1 MSKADENLLPAL
13 IATNRLKLR
22 PFEFSDVPEFYACL
36 QDPEM
41 GLYLEGPDTPPA
53 LEQTAQ
59 IVARHMLV
67 DRSERGVWAITL
79 DDIVIGACSINFAK
93 AHRIAE
99 IGYSVRKSLWGQGYA
114 REAVQAVIDAAFATY
129 PALQRIQ
136 AGIHPHN
143 EGSIR
148 VATRVGMVY
157 EGTLRAYAW
166 VRGELAD
173 EAIYAVV
180 RGDSG

>member
-1 MSKADENLLPAL
+1 MSKADENLLPTL

-22 PFEFSDVPEFYACL
+22 PFQFSDVPEFFAYI

-41 GLYLEGPDTPPA
+41 GLYLEGPDEPPT
-53 LEQTAQ
+53 LEKTAQ

-67 DRSERGVWAITL
+67 DPTERVVWAMTI
-79 DDIVIGACSINFAK
+79 DDVVMGACTINFAK

-99 IGYSVRKSLWGQGYA
+99 IGYSVRKSRWGQGYA
-114 REAVQAVIDAAFATY
+114 REAVQAVIDVAFATY

-148 VATRVGMVY
+148 VAAHVGMVY

-173 EAIYAVV
+173 EAIYAVL
-180 RGDSG
+180 RGEAG